1 MWKRALSCILVIC
14 LAFMFFVPAHAEEQ
28 REIRLSKA
36 GLIACGYTSDRA
48 DKILDALEKG
58 EPLTPFH
65 EASYEDYNS
74 PADENGLDGDTL
86 LLSGSVIEYV
96 RTEDVIGF
104 KLQQEDGNIW
114 LVACAIK
121 NGIGRDRTGKG
132 TVFDNLEGEEIEL
145 YCKYIGFSEKFK
157 LPTVDI
163 TEYGGVLRLDNLR
176 LIQTMTA
183 YHNMGFGHPDIPNLG
198 VLIGAKTSQTSFER
212 YQPGRY

>member
-1 MWKRALSCILVIC
+1 MWKRALSCILAIC

-28 REIRLSKA
+28 REIQLSKA

-121 NGIGRDRTGKG
+121 MALVETEPEKG
-132 TVFDNLEGEEIEL
+132 LF
-145 YCKYIGFSEKFK
+145 
-157 LPTVDI
+157 
-163 TEYGGVLRLDNLR
+163 
-176 LIQTMTA
+176 LI
-183 YHNMGFGHPDIPNLG
+183 I
-198 VLIGAKTSQTSFER
+198 
-212 YQPGRY
+212 